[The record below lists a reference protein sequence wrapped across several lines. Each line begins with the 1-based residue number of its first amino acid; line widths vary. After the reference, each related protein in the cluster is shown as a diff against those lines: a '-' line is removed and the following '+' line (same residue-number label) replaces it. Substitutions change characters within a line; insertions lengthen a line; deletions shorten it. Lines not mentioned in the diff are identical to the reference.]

1 MQQRTSRTTLNQPN
15 KSAANQANRAAG
27 GQTRPAVSQVN
38 RATSQGGAGSQNNGT
53 NSVNTVLCRKCK
65 SPQIVA
71 NKKGYSFVNLF
82 KTLGWMVLLPTL
94 LLIIVALIGWVLLMN
109 KSPYDLTEIILAII
123 MIICQISISLSI
135 PVSILVGF
143 VGRNE
148 IVNGCM
154 NCGFKWSPAKKK

>member
-1 MQQRTSRTTLNQPN
+1 M
-15 KSAANQANRAAG
+15 
-27 GQTRPAVSQVN
+27 
-38 RATSQGGAGSQNNGT
+38 
-53 NSVNTVLCRKCK
+53 CRKCK

-94 LLIIVALIGWVLLMN
+94 LLIIVALLAWVLLMN
-109 KSPYDLTEIILAII
+109 KSPYDLTEILLAII